1 MPKMPKMVNFGSFW
15 KPEATYETGLPDWCI
30 LIGPKLVENA
40 KIKNLKYDVFGDFQ
54 TLWTNM
60 HKNQFWHL
68 KSLQPR
74 NRLTIYKKHSG
85 FFVLVL
91 VLIDAPKNTLFIILA
106 SKIRWHWPIIFDAK
120 RWSTHGQIFV
130 KPQSLMVYNWMR

>member
-1 MPKMPKMVNFGSFW
+1 MVKFGEFLKTWSYLSISVTRLLSINRTKF
-15 KPEATYETGLPDWCI
+15 
-30 LIGPKLVENA
+30 VENA
-40 KIKNLKYDVFGDFQ
+40 NIQKFKCDVFGNFQ
-54 TLWTNM
+54 ILWTNM